1 MVCTTL
7 YTVCVILCILFIYML
22 LFRKM
27 FHLITDT
34 VIVAII
40 ISNCVGWTQ
49 GQIFIDDIHYEGN
62 VETIVNA
69 TNPFNV
75 ESLCIY
81 FPRAVVGS
89 QGPGQTNGYLNDGNY
104 AQTIATLF
112 ETKGFP
118 KGSVVLKTYTKTSDF
133 ISSVEMTC
141 SYNIV
146 IIPDDPDRSEAIE
159 QIAEWI
165 LNVWRCDD
173 MDLNIY
179 TYEQTGIEN
188 LWAAFGDDCDIS
200 VCPLDTTMNGIGCL
214 PASTETYEVV
224 SNNTELALINVVDNV
239 RHRIQMNTGHCKLKN
254 CVKGE
259 ARLNTA
265 IIRISKSSS
274 FDNSLSPMNNG
285 QTTRSFKI
293 NAKKWWTIFYTIID
307 YINTIVQTMTPRH
320 RAIYPEGWMLRYA

>member
-27 FHLITDT
+27 LHLITDT
-34 VIVAII
+34 VILAII

-49 GQIFIDDIHYEGN
+49 GQMFIDDMHYEGN
-62 VETIVNA
+62 IETIINA
-69 TNPFNV
+69 TDPFNV

-81 FPRAVVGS
+81 FPKAVVGS
-89 QGPGQTNGYLNDGNY
+89 QGPGQANGYLNDGDY

-118 KGSVVLKTYTKTSDF
+118 KGSVVLKTYAKTSDF

-146 IIPDDPDRSEAIE
+146 IIPDDPDKSEAIE

-179 TYEQTGIEN
+179 TYEQIGVEN

-200 VCPLDTTMNGIGCL
+200 VCPLDTTMKGIGCL

-224 SNNTELALINVVDNV
+224 SNDTELALINVVDNV
-239 RHRIQMNTGHCKLKN
+239 KHRIQMNTRHCKLKN

-265 IIRISKSSS
+265 IIRISNSSS
-274 FDNSLSPMNNG
+274 FDNSLSPMSNG